1 MQFVAVATSSQ
12 IYYVS
17 SFSLSVVKYTT
28 SSAFFLFFLG
38 GWGNFFFWW
47 LFFLIYFRVNSV
59 HRFIALMSAASL

>member
-28 SSAFFLFFLG
+28 SSACFLFLG
-38 GWGNFFFWW
+38 GGGGIFFFGGC
-47 LFFLIYFRVNSV
+47 FFK
-59 HRFIALMSAASL
+59 FILE